1 MTAIITLTTAGL
13 DTGPFNIYSNLDNYT
28 TPFEVNVTKASL
40 LAGFSTSAIPT
51 NTLSVRVKSLGV
63 CSNFIDLILPV
74 TNNCISPVLL
84 SVTYT
89 GSNQVTYVWDNNIGT
104 FGTIDVQYSLNNSNV
119 WVSGAGSPVSPRN
132 SSYSTIPNGTPIKY
146 RITGYQTL
154 CSNLVSNII
163 DGGNWQGN

>member
-28 TPFEVNVTKASL
+28 TPFEVNVTKTSL

-63 CSNFIDLILPV
+63 CSNFIDLVLPV

-89 GSNQVTYVWDNNIGT
+89 GNNQVTYVWDNNIGT
-104 FGTIDVQYSLNNSNV
+104 FGTMEVQYSLNNTNV
-119 WVSGAGSPVSPRN
+119 WQNNNSGNPISPRN
-132 SSYSTIPNGTPIKY
+132 SSISVPNGTPIKY
-146 RITGYQTL
+146 RITGFKNL
-154 CSNLVSNII
+154 CTNLVSNII